1 MNWNCQNSGGESKA
15 TLGRSVFKKVLDP
28 EPSALTEVFTKNT
41 LNGIL
46 KVNYKKNTC
55 GKVQFASVL
64 IVLHELE

>member
-1 MNWNCQNSGGESKA
+1 M
-15 TLGRSVFKKVLDP
+15 FKKVLDP